1 MKELLHCSYLSLNFA
16 MNQWIVVMDEHLSM
30 LYTALGQ
37 MLPHTECEIV

>member
-30 LYTALGQ
+30 ACTQPWGKCCPTLN
-37 MLPHTECEIV
+37 VR